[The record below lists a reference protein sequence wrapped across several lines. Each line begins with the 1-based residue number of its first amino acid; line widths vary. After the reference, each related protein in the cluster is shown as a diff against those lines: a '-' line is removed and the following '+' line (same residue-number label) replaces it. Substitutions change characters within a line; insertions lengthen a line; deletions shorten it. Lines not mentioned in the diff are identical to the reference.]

1 MKKIIIGILMMFV
14 IQSSLYAT
22 VPTQEN
28 VTKLYVAT
36 FNRAPDTGGL
46 DYWVRSSGLDLEGI
60 SKSFF
65 EQPETQEVY
74 PSDSTT
80 TDFVDAVYSNLFN
93 RVSDQEGLNYW
104 VGELD
109 SGRIAKSVFILA
121 VINGAQNT
129 EEFGNDATILSNKT
143 IVGLAFANAGL
154 NDLADAAEIMLGV
167 TDDES
172 TVTDALLSYS
182 IEEASENIIVK
193 FLDLSKSITEN
204 VTFTYDDNGNR
215 LTETREEEQFNT
227 KIKYESEYSYN
238 FSSHKAIETWSLNGG
253 PETITGTNIYTFDD
267 NGVIVNAVLSDST
280 GHTSN
285 ATYTYD
291 ELGTIKRYSSI
302 SDNGGSEVRTY
313 DVNGN
318 EITVEIR
325 AVLPDGSTLFSS
337 SETYTYDANGNML
350 THNVT
355 LVSNDGTVT
364 KFITT
369 FDEFGNIIEQIM
381 ENG

>member
-1 MKKIIIGILMMFV
+1 MFV

-22 VPTQEN
+22 TPTKEN
-28 VTKLYVAT
+28 VTKLYIAT
-36 FNRAPDTGGL
+36 FNRAPDATGL
-46 DYWVRSSGLDLEGI
+46 NYWVTGAGLDLEGI
-60 SKSFF
+60 AQSFF
-65 EQPETQEVY
+65 DQPETQEVY

-80 TDFVDAVYSNLFN
+80 TDFVEAVYSNLFN
-93 RVSDQEGLNYW
+93 RVPDQEGLNYW
-104 VGELD
+104 VGELN

-129 EEFGNDATILSNKT
+129 EEFGNDAMILSNKT

-154 NDLADAAEIMLGV
+154 TDLADAVEIMLGV

-172 TVTDALLSYS
+172 TVTAALLSYGIKGA
-182 IEEASENIIVK
+182 IEVASENIIVK

-238 FSSHKAIETWSLNGG
+238 FSSHKAIETWSVSLGSQN
-253 PETITGTNIYTFDD
+253 ITGTNIYTFDD
-267 NGVIVNAVLSDST
+267 NGVIVNAVLSDSS
-280 GHTSN
+280 GITSN

-291 ELGTIKRYSSI
+291 ELGTIKMYSSI

-318 EITVEIR
+318 EITLEIT
-325 AVLPDGSTLFSS
+325 AVFPDGSTFST

-350 THNVT
+350 TQNAT
-355 LVSNDGTVT
+355 LVSPDGTVT
-364 KFITT
+364 KVIIT
-369 FDEFGNIIEQIM
+369 FDEFGNIIEQII